1 MTPLAR
7 RLLVLLLAAGLGGL
21 YGSAPPALAQ
31 EGSTIQIARVQYQGG
46 GDWYSDEESLVEL
59 LAYARQHT
67 LLDVPPQEDVVELT
81 SDKVFSYPY
90 LYLTGHGNVTF
101 SAAEADRLRRYLLR
115 GGFLHVDDNYG
126 LDEYIREELEKVFP
140 EKQLVELPFDHPIYH
155 TRYDFPDG
163 LPKIHEHDGERP
175 QGYGILDDSGRL
187 MVFYTHETDLGDGWE
202 PASVHNNPPEK
213 RRAALR
219 MGVNILAYAM
229 TH

>member
-1 MTPLAR
+1 MTPHAS
-7 RLLVLLLAAGLGGL
+7 RLLALLLAGAVTFSFG
-21 YGSAPPALAQ
+21 AAPALAQ

-46 GDWYSDEESLVEL
+46 GDWYSDEESLTEL
-59 LAYARQHT
+59 LAFARQNT
-67 LLDVPPQEDVVELT
+67 LLDVGPKEAVVELT
-81 SDKVFSYPY
+81 SDNLFSYPY

-101 SAAEADRLRRYLLR
+101 SAAEAERLRRYLLQ

-126 LDEYIREELEKVFP
+126 LDEYIREELDKVFP
-140 EKQLVELPFDHPIYH
+140 DRQLVEVPFDHPIYR
-155 TRYDFPDG
+155 TRYDVPDG

-175 QGYGILDDSGRL
+175 QGYGILDDHGRL

-202 PASVHNNPPEK
+202 PASVHDNPPEK

-219 MGVNILAYAM
+219 MGVNILTYAM